1 MTYYYS
7 VNSNIANPTHMKKQP
22 QQQEQESGNI
32 MNLHSQLNS
41 PTCAPD
47 NHDRGNTNKTS
58 PVIQDKQRVYT
69 ETLLVGPSI
78 INASPPKNN
87 RNISLPS
94 MNEFIHN
101 QNDNRILS
109 RDHPSNHNPWCIP
122 PPHFTFSS
130 SSSTPVPHRRSM
142 VSDNPH
148 HPFQQQIT
156 SSDTLDSRTTITA
169 TTKSRPLKRQRTITP
184 PNAYILPKK
193 RSEKEKQR
201 CHSCQSTETP
211 EWRKGPLGPRTLCNA
226 CGLIWTK
233 LCKQQDEGDKSRRK
247 FKNNR
252 STSST
257 ASPSTTSIT
266 TITSPVTMEDCKY
279 FSYLFWVKLEAFTSN
294 LLILTN
300 R

>member
-1 MTYYYS
+1 
-7 VNSNIANPTHMKKQP
+7 
-22 QQQEQESGNI
+22 
-32 MNLHSQLNS
+32 
-41 PTCAPD
+41 
-47 NHDRGNTNKTS
+47 
-58 PVIQDKQRVYT
+58 
-69 ETLLVGPSI
+69 
-78 INASPPKNN
+78 
-87 RNISLPS
+87 

-169 TTKSRPLKRQRTITP
+169 TTKSRPLKRQVKVIRTVYHFKLTKFLLHKQRTITP

-201 CHSCQSTETP
+201 CHSCQ
-211 EWRKGPLGPRTLCNA
+211 R
-226 CGLIWTK
+226 
-233 LCKQQDEGDKSRRK
+233 
-247 FKNNR
+247 
-252 STSST
+252 
-257 ASPSTTSIT
+257 
-266 TITSPVTMEDCKY
+266 
-279 FSYLFWVKLEAFTSN
+279 
-294 LLILTN
+294 
-300 R
+300 